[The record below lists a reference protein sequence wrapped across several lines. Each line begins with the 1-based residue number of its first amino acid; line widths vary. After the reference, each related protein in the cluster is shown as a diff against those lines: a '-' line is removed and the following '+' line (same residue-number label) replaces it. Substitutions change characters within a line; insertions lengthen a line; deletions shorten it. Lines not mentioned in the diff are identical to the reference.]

1 MLPESITK
9 VTDHLMKFPSMGR
22 RSSQKI
28 ALQLLDQSDLQFQE
42 LLQDLVKM
50 KQEVTFCPIC
60 GFFSQN
66 NLSCQICS
74 DKLRLNHQICVVEK
88 PTEVIAMEKS
98 LIYRGRY
105 HVLGRLISPLDN
117 VFAQN
122 TNIPSLIDRLKNSE
136 SDKIELVLFLQ
147 PSFNAEATTAYIRE
161 KISELELG
169 EKVNITKLAQGLP
182 SFYNID
188 TLDHET
194 LAKAMEGRIKV

>member
-28 ALQLLDQSDLQFQE
+28 ALQLLDQSDLEFQE

-50 KQEVTFCPIC
+50 KQEVSFCGIC

-66 NLSCQICS
+66 NLSCSICS
-74 DKLRLNHQICVVEK
+74 DRLRLNHQICVVEK

-105 HVLGRLISPLDN
+105 HVLGRLISPLDHI
-117 VFAQN
+117 FAQN
-122 TNIPSLIDRLKNSE
+122 TNIPSLIDRIKSL
-136 SDKIELVLFLQ
+136 DRVELVLFLQ

-161 KISELELG
+161 KILELDLG
-169 EKVNITKLAQGLP
+169 DKVNISKMAQGLP

-188 TLDHET
+188 TLDIET

>member
-1 MLPESITK
+1 MLPETITK

-28 ALQLLDQSDLQFQE
+28 ALQLLDQSNLEFQE

-50 KQEVTFCPIC
+50 KKEVTFCSIC

-66 NLSCQICS
+66 NLPCSICS
-74 DKLRLNHQICVVEK
+74 DRLRLNHQICVVEK
-88 PTEVIAMEKS
+88 PTEVIVMEKS

-105 HVLGRLISPLDN
+105 QVLSRLISPLDHI
-117 VFAQN
+117 FAQN
-122 TNIPSLIDRLKNSE
+122 TNIPNLIDRLKTL
-136 SDKIELVLFLQ
+136 DKVELVLFLQ

-161 KISELELG
+161 KIAEQG
-169 EKVNITKLAQGLP
+169 MGDKVNISKMAQGLP

-188 TLDHET
+188 TLDIET